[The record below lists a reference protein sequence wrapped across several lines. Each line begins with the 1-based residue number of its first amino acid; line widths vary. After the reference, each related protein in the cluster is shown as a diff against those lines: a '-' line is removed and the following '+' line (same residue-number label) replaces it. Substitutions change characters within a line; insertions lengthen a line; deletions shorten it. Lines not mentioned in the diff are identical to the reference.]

1 MLRGFSVI
9 LLFLLINS
17 CSSPKNN
24 LEKNLKELDE
34 LYGYCDNPQRPKLSK
49 RDYKICKDTERSYKG
64 DDFEFDP
71 DSITEK
77 LLGSLGV
84 DNIQELGGLSSSPIN
99 IHLWNGA
106 MKVVEDYP
114 LKNVDSVGGYLETEW
129 ITHQNEPNKRCVIKI
144 KVLSTEIIST
154 AVESKIICQ
163 ENVNDNWQATGENLT
178 YESNQITLS
187 VLKFATEFSAQ
198 SSL

>member
-1 MLRGFSVI
+1 MLRGIYAI
-9 LLFLLINS
+9 LIMLLIS
-17 CSSPKNN
+17 ACSSPKNN
-24 LEKNLKELDE
+24 LEKNLKKLDE
-34 LYGYCDNPQRPKLSK
+34 VYGYCDNPQRQPKLSK
-49 RDYKICKDTERSYKG
+49 RDYKICKDAERAYKG
-64 DDFEFDP
+64 EDFEFKP
-71 DSITEK
+71 ETIAEK
-77 LLGSLGV
+77 VLGSLGV
-84 DNIQELGGLSSSPIN
+84 DDMSKLGTSSSPIN

-129 ITHQNEPNKRCVIKI
+129 ITHHNEPDKRCIIKI

-163 ENVNDNWQATGENLT
+163 KNTNGNWQATNEDLVN
-178 YESNQITLS
+178 ESNQITLS
-187 VLKFATEFSAQ
+187 VLKFASESSSQ

>member
-1 MLRGFSVI
+1 MLRWFSII

-17 CSSPKNN
+17 CTSPKNN

-34 LYGYCDNPQRPKLSK
+34 LFGYCDNPQRPKLNK
-49 RDYKICKDTERSYKG
+49 RDYKICKDTERAYKG
-64 DDFEFDP
+64 DDFEFNP
-71 DSITEK
+71 ESIAEK
-77 LLGSLGV
+77 VLGSLGV
-84 DNIQELGGLSSSPIN
+84 DDVSKLGTSSSPIN

-129 ITHQNEPNKRCVIKI
+129 ITHQNEPNKRCIIKI

-154 AVESKIICQ
+154 AVKSKIICQ
-163 ENVNDNWQATGENLT
+163 RDVNGNWQATNEDLIN
-178 YESNQITLS
+178 ESNQITLS
-187 VLKFATEFSAQ
+187 VLKFASESSSQ